1 MDAKTLIQV
10 GKKLFARY
18 GYRDVSIAD
27 IAREV
32 GMSVGSFYNYFESKE
47 NFYGAILDAI
57 EDEGIKNAN
66 VVVRRLHSPMNKLKA
81 VYRFST
87 LGLKNNVILR
97 GVMLRDEK
105 FLYPGI
111 AGRSDRLRNHIEG
124 LLREIILEGTSK
136 GVFRTG
142 LYQDPTRMIL
152 AIFDTIVVRL
162 EDPTVDVLI
171 TDILTLLQ
179 RGIRR
184 ALRLRRRDERVDR
197 RNRRRTGETHL

>member
-1 MDAKTLIQV
+1 MSLGQR
-10 GKKLFARY
+10 LFARY

-47 NFYGAILDAI
+47 AFYGAILDAI
-57 EDEGIKNAN
+57 EEEGIKNAN
-66 VVVRRLHSPMNKLKA
+66 VVVHRLHSPMNKLKA

-105 FLYPGI
+105 YLFPGI
-111 AGRSDRLRNHIEG
+111 AGRSDRLRAHIEG
-124 LLREIILEGTSK
+124 LVREIILEGTSK

-142 LYQDPTRMIL
+142 LYQDPAKMIL

-162 EDPTVDVLI
+162 EDPGVDVLI
-171 TDILTLLQ
+171 ADILTLLQ
-179 RGIRR
+179 RGLRR
-184 ALRLRRRDERVDR
+184 SLRLRRRDERVDR
-197 RNRRRTGETHL
+197 RNRRRGAEDPL

>member
-1 MDAKTLIQV
+1 MDTKTLVQV
-10 GKKLFARY
+10 GKALFARY

-47 NFYGAILDAI
+47 AFYGALLDSI
-57 EDEGIKNAN
+57 EEEGVKNAN

-142 LYQDPTRMIL
+142 LYQDPARMIL
-152 AIFDTIVVRL
+152 AVFDTIVVRL
-162 EDPTVDVLI
+162 DDPTVDVLI
-171 TDILTLLQ
+171 ADILTLLQ
-179 RGIRR
+179 RGLRR

-197 RNRRRTGETHL
+197 RNRRRSGETPL

>member
-1 MDAKTLIQV
+1 MDTKTLVKV
-10 GKKLFARY
+10 GKALFARY

-32 GMSVGSFYNYFESKE
+32 GMSVGSFYNYFDSKE
-47 NFYGAILDAI
+47 RFYGAILDSI
-57 EDEGIKNAN
+57 EEEGIKNAN

-111 AGRSDRLRNHIEG
+111 VGRSDRLRNHIEG
-124 LLREIILEGTSK
+124 LVREIILEGTSK

-142 LYQDPTRMIL
+142 LYQDPAGMIL
-152 AIFDTIVVRL
+152 SIFDTIVVRL
-162 EDPTVDVLI
+162 DNASVDVLI
-171 TDILTLLQ
+171 ADILTLLQ
-179 RGIRR
+179 RGLRR

-197 RNRRRTGETHL
+197 RNRRRGGETPL